1 MKVRSGVVLV
11 EILNHYLLVA
21 DKEARKSC
29 AYYREINESGAFI
42 WKGLKEGRNMD
53 EIVTSFIEEY
63 EVPDEVDIRKEAASF
78 VEKLREQNYII
89 DVEA

>member
-11 EILNHYLLVA
+11 EICDHYLLVA
-21 DKEARKSC
+21 DREARKSC
-29 AYYREINESGAFI
+29 AYFREISESGAFI

-63 EVPDEVDIRKEAASF
+63 EVPDKIDLQEEVSSFIENLRK
-78 VEKLREQNYII
+78 QNYII